1 MVLTTTVLLPAV
13 RLVQPDLTFVVL
25 PPKKNLPSPP
35 PPSPILVVSLL

>member
-1 MVLTTTVLLPAV
+1 MLTTTVLLPAV

-25 PPKKNLPSPP
+25 PPKKNLPPP